1 MLLGV
6 SLLRQDVEFNQTGR
20 TGVVWYRFTCLGP
33 LAGMVSSILGR
44 KSITQSLLWSC
55 ATSPRVRLHISVL
68 CWGSVRSSGLPCV
81 LWILLGYYVV
91 HIWRLAYR
99 EGNILLGVYMH
110 LVEYV
115 TG

>member
-1 MLLGV
+1 MGLPAWVCLQAWCPASWEGKA
-6 SLLRQDVEFNQTGR
+6 SL
-20 TGVVWYRFTCLGP
+20 
-33 LAGMVSSILGR
+33 
-44 KSITQSLLWSC
+44 
-55 ATSPRVRLHISVL
+55 RVYSVAVLCPPGCVFIFLFSSVL
-68 CWGSVRSSGLPCV
+68 GSVRSSGLPCV

-91 HIWRLAYR
+91 CIWRLAYR